1 MDSSYKHLAFL
12 LSLGGL
18 PLGCVGDDTSTTSDT
33 GTTTATTSTTG
44 STGSDGTDATT
55 GGTDTTGGS
64 ATESGTD
71 STTATAGTTAGTA
84 GTTTNETTGET
95 SMGTTGGG
103 SVCEEFATFYVSCD
117 AVDSYEETLA
127 YCTQLLENM
136 AMYGDECLSAAESYF
151 QCQSELTC
159 REYEE
164 GLGCEEAYAALAS
177 LCIPEIG
184 VTCAAYGAKYEEC
197 DGPDEDVDI
206 YCQQEINTY
215 GNEYGEACGQ
225 AVDDYFACLSALD
238 CADLLDENGCEKE
251 EMIAEGLC
259 E

>member
-1 MDSSYKHLAFL
+1 MDSSYRHLAFL
-12 LSLGGL
+12 LSLGGV

-44 STGSDGTDATT
+44 STGSEGTDATT
-55 GGTDTTGGS
+55 GGTDPTTGGS

-71 STTATAGTTAGTA
+71 STTAMTGTTAGT
-84 GTTTNETTGET
+84 TTDETTGET
-95 SMGTTGGG
+95 STSTTGGG
-103 SVCEEFATFYVSCD
+103 SVCEEFATFYVDCD
-117 AVDSYEETLA
+117 PESTYEEALA
-127 YCTQLLENM
+127 YCTDLLGEL
-136 AMYGDECLSAAESYF
+136 ATYGDECVSAAESYF
-151 QCQSELTC
+151 QCQSGLTC
-159 REYEE
+159 REYSE
-164 GLGCEEAYAALAS
+164 GLGCEETYAALAS

-184 VTCAAYGAKYEEC
+184 ETCAAYGAKYEEC

-238 CADLLDENGCEKE
+238 CADLLDESGCEKE
-251 EMIAEGLC
+251 ETIAEDLC
-259 E
+259 D